1 MTETMMDKAY
11 HHGYLKAEL
20 LRLGMEALERDGVEK
35 LSFRSLAETAGVSK
49 TAPYRHFK
57 DKETFLG
64 ALSNEGF
71 RILHG
76 MLQDS
81 QKSVPAK
88 KVRSREAR
96 VSAMGTA
103 YMRFAV
109 AHKTLYRLM
118 NSPLA
123 CHAAEEHTYWAHL
136 ALDLLGET
144 LAGNTPQGMGGPSRT
159 DAVVSTWAYIHGL
172 VLLRI
177 DDLYPAAMPEPDWDR
192 LAGRMPS
199 FAGGH

>member
-1 MTETMMDKAY
+1 MEKAY

-20 LRLGMEALERDGVEK
+20 LKLGLEALERDGVEK
-35 LSFRSLAETAGVSK
+35 LSLRSLAEAAGVSK
-49 TAPYRHFK
+49 AAPYRHFK
-57 DKETFLG
+57 DKDSFLG

-76 MLQDS
+76 MLLES
-81 QKSVPAK
+81 KKKAAAK
-88 KVRSREAR
+88 KAQSPESR
-96 VSAMGTA
+96 VSAMGKA
-103 YMRFAV
+103 YMRFALG
-109 AHKTLYRLM
+109 HKTLYRLM

-123 CHAAEEHTYWAHL
+123 CHASEEHTYWAHL

-144 LAGNTPQGMGGPSRT
+144 LAGSTAQDLSGPSRT

-192 LAGRMPS
+192 LAGRMPY
-199 FAGGH
+199 FA